1 MMRMAELLFA
11 ALIVIIGFI
20 MVVVGQQLVQF
31 LGIVVIMLGVGAGLF
46 ADLRKPKLTEDH

>member
-46 ADLRKPKLTEDH
+46 ADLRKPKLTENH